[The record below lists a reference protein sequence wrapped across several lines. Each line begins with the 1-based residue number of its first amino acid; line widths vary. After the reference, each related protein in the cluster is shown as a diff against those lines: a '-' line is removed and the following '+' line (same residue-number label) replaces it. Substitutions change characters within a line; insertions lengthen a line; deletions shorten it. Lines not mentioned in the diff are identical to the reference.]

1 MESAFAETVHVW
13 LQDVLP
19 HLPHVAVAFAPLAS
33 FLQPWSPLQQRS
45 IASQE
50 EKAVLMVANAINVSV
65 IFLMIF
71 LILDTFEAKLYSGV

>member
-1 MESAFAETVHVW
+1 
-13 LQDVLP
+13 
-19 HLPHVAVAFAPLAS
+19 
-33 FLQPWSPLQQRS
+33 LQQRS

-50 EKAVLMVANAINVSV
+50 EKVVLMVANAINVSV